1 MESGANGP
9 DIGYVPDDPD
19 DEISEVRKAA
29 ADVPPSPAGSS
40 SAPTTT
46 EAAPAVAQTAA
57 IEAERDEYKDKY
69 LRTLAEMDNFR
80 KRMKK
85 EKSDYQKYVFGDF
98 LLDLLP
104 VLDNLERALKSHGA
118 EDDRGIAEGVEI
130 IRRQFVEQLKKYRV
144 VEIEALGKEFDPTF
158 HQALSRAESK
168 EVAVPTVIEVYQKG
182 YLYHDRLL
190 RPALTKVVV
199 PMERDTVIEQDE

>member
-1 MESGANGP
+1 MESGDNGP
-9 DIGYVPDDPD
+9 GIGYVPDDPD
-19 DEISEVRKAA
+19 DEVSEVRKAA
-29 ADVPPSPAGSS
+29 ADIPPPTAGSPATPISE
-40 SAPTTT
+40 SAPAGLQ
-46 EAAPAVAQTAA
+46 AAEIA
-57 IEAERDEYKDKY
+57 AERDEYKDKY

-85 EKSDYQKYVFGDF
+85 EKTDYQKYVFGDF

-104 VLDNLERALKSHGA
+104 ILDNLERALKSHGA

-130 IRRQFVEQLKKYRV
+130 IRRQFVDQLKKYRV

-168 EVAVPTVIEVYQKG
+168 EVAVPTVVEVYQKG

-190 RPALTKVVV
+190 RPVLTKVAV